1 MPVPSTHGQPTRP
14 PALPGAGWFAT
25 PAGQT
30 LLDSELASVHAAL
43 AERPGQPWL
52 WLAPGVPDEAPAPG
66 QGLRL
71 QAAADGWAGSLRCAR
86 PLPLA
91 NESVAAVVLQHAVGN
106 AEQLRLLVEECARVL
121 VPGGRLSLLCLN
133 PLSPWRWRWAGDGPG
148 SSEPMPWRRRMRMA
162 GLVPEAVSQGLGP
175 RWGLLPDAS
184 LQHGPGVRA
193 AWLLRAEKRVSPLT
207 PVRTRQPLR
216 IGGGVPAA

>member
-1 MPVPSTHGQPTRP
+1 M
-14 PALPGAGWFAT
+14 AGWFAT
-25 PAGQT
+25 PAGQA
-30 LLDSELASVHAAL
+30 LLGSEMASVHAAL
-43 AERPGQPWL
+43 GERPGQPWL
-52 WLAPGVPDEAPAPG
+52 WLAPASSGDGDGVPG

-71 QAAADGWAGSLRCAR
+71 QAVPGGWAGSVRCAQE
-86 PLPLA
+86 LPLA
-91 NESVAAVVLQHAVGN
+91 NESVATVVLQHAAGDGDQ
-106 AEQLRLLVEECARVL
+106 ARALLDECARVL

-133 PLSPWRWRWAGDGPG
+133 PLSPWRWRWGGQGPG
-148 SSEPMPWRRRMRMA
+148 SSEPMPWRRRLRAA

-175 RWGLLPDAS
+175 RWGLLPDPS

-207 PVRTRQPLR
+207 PVRSRQPLR